1 MPVTPEFNR
10 AGYTP
15 LALRRLLRARR
26 DRGERLVAW
35 GVAEVRPAKSPGELL
50 GLLGPLGWI
59 AGAVTSSGARR
70 VVVLTDQR
78 LLLLR
83 TGPLG
88 PSPEGLGVVVD
99 AALGVLRVSVK
110 ESTFELL
117 SPELGKRVWLVV
129 SEPGSRDGSRLREAL
144 LALASD
150 SPL

>member
-15 LALRRLLRARR
+15 LALRGLLRARR

-35 GVAEVRPAKSPGELL
+35 GVADVRPAKSPGELL

-59 AGAVTSSGARR
+59 AGAVTTSGARR

-99 AALGVLRVSVK
+99 AALGGLRVSA
-110 ESTFELL
+110 EASRFELL
-117 SPELGKRVWLVV
+117 SPELGRRIWMVIGE
-129 SEPGSRDGSRLREAL
+129 SRSRDGSRLREAL
-144 LALASD
+144 LALAGD
-150 SPL
+150 SPS